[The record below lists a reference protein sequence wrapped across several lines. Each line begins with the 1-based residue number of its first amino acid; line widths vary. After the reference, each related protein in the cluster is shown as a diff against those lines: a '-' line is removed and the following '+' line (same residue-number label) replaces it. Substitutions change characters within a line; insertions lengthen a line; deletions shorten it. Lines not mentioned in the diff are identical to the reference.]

1 MRTINSKKKEIKIM
15 KKIINGKVYDTGTA
29 EKVGCWSNNYSTS
42 DFGYCSEELYRKRT
56 GEFFL
61 YGEGGPS
68 SKYSICIGNNEWGY
82 GKTIIPL
89 SYDAAREWAEDH
101 LSASEYES
109 IFGEV
114 TEDDSRVTVTL
125 SLSASAVEKAKR
137 AAAQTGMGLSAY
149 IEKLI

>member
-1 MRTINSKKKEIKIM
+1 M
-15 KKIINGKVYDTGTA
+15 KKIINGKVYNTSTA
-29 EKVGCWSNNYSTS
+29 ERVCGRSNGRPTS
-42 DFGYCSEELYRKRT
+42 DFGYCSETLYRKRT

-61 YGEGGPS
+61 HGEGGPS
-68 SKYSICIGNNEWGY
+68 SRYAICIGNNEWGY
-82 GKTIIPL
+82 GESIIPL

-114 TEDDSRVTVTL
+114 AEDGSRVTVTL

-137 AAAQTGMGLSAY
+137 AAAQAGMGLSAY

>member
-1 MRTINSKKKEIKIM
+1 M

-29 EKVGCWSNNYSTS
+29 EKVGRWSNNCSTS
-42 DFGYCSEELYRKRT
+42 DFGYCSETLYRKRT

-61 YGEGGPS
+61 HGEGGPS
-68 SKYSICIGNNEWGY
+68 SRYAICIGNNEWGY

-125 SLSASAVEKAKR
+125 SLSASSVEKAKR
-137 AAAQTGMGLSAY
+137 AAAQAGMGLSAY
-149 IEKLI
+149 IENLI